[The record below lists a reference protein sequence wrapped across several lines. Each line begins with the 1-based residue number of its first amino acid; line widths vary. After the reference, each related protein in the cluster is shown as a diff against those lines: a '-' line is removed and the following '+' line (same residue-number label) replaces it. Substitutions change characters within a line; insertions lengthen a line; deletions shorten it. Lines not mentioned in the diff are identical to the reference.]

1 MTGKSSECTTT
12 AAAARPNK
20 TSRVKPM
27 PNEAEV
33 WLEIVKGDAS
43 ARDRMIRQY
52 IYLVK
57 YVLNRL
63 VTHPHLDQDVLDFDD
78 LYSAGVIGLINAVD
92 NFDPGR
98 EVKFITYAIPR
109 IRGAIIDEL
118 RAVDWLPR
126 SLRKKMN
133 QLQHAYTA
141 LENQFLRPANDE
153 EVSSFMGISMD
164 EFRLLLSQASRSV
177 VLSLDEELRL
187 SDDSR
192 TTRGDQASKPD
203 RSSRDLVARQELI
216 RILSETIQSLPEKER
231 LVVAMYY
238 YDEMTFKEIGK
249 VLSVTE
255 SRVCQLH
262 TKSMA
267 RLRGRL
273 KDLEHEFARV
283 VEAP

>member
-1 MTGKSSECTTT
+1 
-12 AAAARPNK
+12 
-20 TSRVKPM
+20 M

-33 WLEIVKGDAS
+33 WQEIIKGS
-43 ARDRMIRQY
+43 AESRDKMIRQY
-52 IYLVK
+52 VYLVK

-92 NFDPGR
+92 NFDPTR

-133 QLQHAYTA
+133 QLHQAYSL
-141 LENQFLRPANDE
+141 LENKFLRPAKDE
-153 EVSSFMGISMD
+153 EVSAFLGISVE

-192 TTRGDQASKPD
+192 TTRGDQATRNE
-203 RSSRDLVARQELI
+203 RSSRDLLARDELTS
-216 RILSETIQSLPEKER
+216 ILAGTIESLPEKER

-273 KDLEHEFARV
+273 KDLEHEFARAV
-283 VEAP
+283 QAS